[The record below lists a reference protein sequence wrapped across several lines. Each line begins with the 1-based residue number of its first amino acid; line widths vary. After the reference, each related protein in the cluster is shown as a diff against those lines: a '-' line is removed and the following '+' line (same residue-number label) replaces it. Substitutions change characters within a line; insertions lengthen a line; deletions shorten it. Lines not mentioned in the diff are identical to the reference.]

1 MDSTEFPTNPFF
13 GRRVRAC
20 GARPRPRT
28 RLRRLRAAARSSPA
42 SPAGSPLERAHR
54 ADARQTTRQTTI
66 TTPLTRYLLAQRE
79 RRSGSQTTGCFLSN
93 EEARNCSP
101 SFHTQVPERE
111 REREEKKVISGS
123 FAGESRGARQV
134 LSRPEPVVARV
145 ATALAAALWHRRHR
159 WYSVGRAQR
168 ARGSAV
174 GAVEPERLLSK
185 ASRRKKCLSCL
196 K

>member
-111 REREEKKVISGS
+111 REREKKKKS
-123 FAGESRGARQV
+123 FLG
-134 LSRPEPVVARV
+134 LSRANLAAR
-145 ATALAAALWHRRHR
+145 AKYCRAQSQSSLGSRPRLLPRCGTGGTGGTASAERSALAARR
-159 WYSVGRAQR
+159 
-168 ARGSAV
+168 
-174 GAVEPERLLSK
+174 
-185 ASRRKKCLSCL
+185 
-196 K
+196 